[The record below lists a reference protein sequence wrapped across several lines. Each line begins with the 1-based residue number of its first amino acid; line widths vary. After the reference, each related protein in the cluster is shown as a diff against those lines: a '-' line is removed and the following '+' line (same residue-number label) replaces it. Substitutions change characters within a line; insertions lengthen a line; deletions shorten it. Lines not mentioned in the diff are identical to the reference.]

1 MLLLLPLQGKPLLD
15 GWAIDPDG
23 GSAMVPEDVLGSG
36 ALMNLGG
43 DREHSGHK
51 GYCLSAMVDILCAVL
66 SGGKWGP
73 TVDGFT
79 TNKLQAAFAGQGAD
93 AADAAADA
101 GDKPA
106 AAAASANGNVDDDED
121 EEEDS
126 TGIGHF
132 FGAMRIDG
140 FRSPKRFKSTM
151 DDWINAFR
159 NVPPVLTLAYI
170 HTYTHGLYILMCLC
184 DENRPFVHW

>member
-1 MLLLLPLQGKPLLD
+1 
-15 GWAIDPDG
+15 
-23 GSAMVPEDVLGSG
+23 
-36 ALMNLGG
+36 
-43 DREHSGHK
+43 
-51 GYCLSAMVDILCAVL
+51 MVDILCAVL

-159 NVPPVLTLAYI
+159 NVPPVLTPLTLDSLYYAYAMKI
-170 HTYTHGLYILMCLC
+170 VLLSTGKHDDHFTKTGSGQT
-184 DENRPFVHW
+184 